1 MYVQCTCVDII
12 IIFYYY
18 NFLIYIGL
26 QSRISNDG
34 SNSSR
39 VSLDQLM
46 PKLEPLPGDDDD
58 DSDDDPQESRY
69 TKKSKLNCKLHF
81 WSMVIQQKVT
91 VLNVL

>member
-1 MYVQCTCVDII
+1 M
-12 IIFYYY
+12 
-18 NFLIYIGL
+18 

-69 TKKSKLNCKLHF
+69 TKKSKTNCKLHF
-81 WSMVIQQKVT
+81 WSYSKKVIVF
-91 VLNVL
+91 NVQCFFLKSHL